1 MLKNEN
7 PMTLLRNYFK
17 KGWER
22 SRERRKWRNRCL
34 LSVLVVALGA
44 YLYFKHQERVSPV
57 LLSLKPF
64 GCDHFTASGQN
75 AHRDA
80 LGELNYSVQL
90 RCEDAGSLLK
100 ASVSLIESA
109 RPLQLM
115 NLMKQD
121 LRGYLKGQRNAQTRC
136 KTSCLRL
143 PEELDET
150 WLASLTFEESQ
161 VLKDPQA
168 AIRQIRQA
176 QIPGT
181 QDTCFFLRR
190 ENRVIFVQLTGEDS
204 LSESALKELL
214 SLFDADFSFLD
225 A

>member
-44 YLYFKHQERVSPV
+44 YLYFRHQERVSPV

-64 GCDHFTASGQN
+64 GCDHFTASGQD

-90 RCEDAGSLLK
+90 RCEDTGNPLS

-109 RPLQLM
+109 RPSQLM

-121 LRGYLKGQRNAQTRC
+121 LRVSSERK
-136 KTSCLRL
+136 
-143 PEELDET
+143 
-150 WLASLTFEESQ
+150 
-161 VLKDPQA
+161 KD
-168 AIRQIRQA
+168 
-176 QIPGT
+176 
-181 QDTCFFLRR
+181 RR
-190 ENRVIFVQLTGEDS
+190 DG
-204 LSESALKELL
+204 
-214 SLFDADFSFLD
+214 
-225 A
+225 

>member
-75 AHRDA
+75 AYRDA

-90 RCEDAGSLLK
+90 RCEDTGNPLS

-109 RPLQLM
+109 RPSQLM

-121 LRGYLKGQRNAQTRC
+121 LRGHLKGQRNVQASC
-136 KTSCLRL
+136 KTGCLRL
-143 PEELDET
+143 PEEIDET
-150 WLASLTFEESQ
+150 WLASLTFDEGQ
-161 VLKDPQA
+161 ILKDPQT
-168 AIRQIRQA
+168 AIRQIQQA

-181 QDTCFFLRR
+181 QDT
-190 ENRVIFVQLTGEDS
+190 
-204 LSESALKELL
+204 
-214 SLFDADFSFLD
+214 
-225 A
+225 

>member
-1 MLKNEN
+1 
-7 PMTLLRNYFK
+7 MTLLRNYFK

-44 YLYFKHQERVSPV
+44 YLYFKYQERVSPV

-64 GCDHFTASGQN
+64 GCDHFSASGQD

-90 RCEDAGSLLK
+90 CCEYTGNPLS

-109 RPLQLM
+109 RPSQLI

-121 LRGYLKGQRNAQTRC
+121 LRGYLKGQRNAQAPC
-136 KTSCLRL
+136 KTGCLRL
-143 PEELDET
+143 PEEMDET
-150 WLASLTFEESQ
+150 WLASLTLDEGHPEGSEGGNPT
-161 VLKDPQA
+161 DPAGADSWNTGHLFFPA
-168 AIRQIRQA
+168 AGKPCDHRAADGR
-176 QIPGT
+176 
-181 QDTCFFLRR
+181 
-190 ENRVIFVQLTGEDS
+190 S
-204 LSESALKELL
+204 SAI
-214 SLFDADFSFLD
+214 
-225 A
+225 